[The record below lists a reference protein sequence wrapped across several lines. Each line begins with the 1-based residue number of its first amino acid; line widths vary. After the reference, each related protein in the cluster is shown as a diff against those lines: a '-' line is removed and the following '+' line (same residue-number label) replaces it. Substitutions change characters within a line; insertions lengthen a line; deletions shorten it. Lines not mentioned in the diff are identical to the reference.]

1 LTVSLSFATVGY
13 LITRRRGKSDFRMSE
28 SNTENIDD
36 LLEDDVALLV
46 IASVRDEKW
55 ILVVETLNQQALSL
69 TRQGT

>member
-1 LTVSLSFATVGY
+1 
-13 LITRRRGKSDFRMSE
+13 MSE